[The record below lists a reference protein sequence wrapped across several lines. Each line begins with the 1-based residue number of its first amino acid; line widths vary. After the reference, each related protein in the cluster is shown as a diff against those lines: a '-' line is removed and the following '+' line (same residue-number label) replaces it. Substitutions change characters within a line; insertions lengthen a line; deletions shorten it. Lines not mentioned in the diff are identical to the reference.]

1 LNDELYDPEIPRKK
15 GNKAW
20 KIDAPTPEEIRER
33 CLEIQSTWDEE
44 TRLSR
49 IVDHRIHPDYVHTW
63 TVPMIR
69 IGDLDG
75 DAESVVVG
83 IVDIG
88 SSHLAH
94 ENSWHT
100 FDQGGKRKPRRGN
113 PDVTGSI

>member
-1 LNDELYDPEIPRKK
+1 
-15 GNKAW
+15 
-20 KIDAPTPEEIRER
+20 
-33 CLEIQSTWDEE
+33 
-44 TRLSR
+44 
-49 IVDHRIHPDYVHTW
+49 
-63 TVPMIR
+63 MIR